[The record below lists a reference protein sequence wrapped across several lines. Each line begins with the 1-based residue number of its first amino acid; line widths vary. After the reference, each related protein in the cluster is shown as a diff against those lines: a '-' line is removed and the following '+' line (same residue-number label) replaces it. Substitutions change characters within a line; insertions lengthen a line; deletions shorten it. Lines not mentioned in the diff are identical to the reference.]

1 MPSSLAQGSLTIGT
15 GSRCELVGLLLR
27 NADPKLAYA
36 GLSWGYDALV
46 GEPPETQGSAQDS
59 GLFHI
64 HSSIPAGLTCW
75 KTKVTGELRFWVLLL
90 LTKVDMPSDIRM
102 RETSHS
108 KPVCLM
114 CNCLFLSIQDQGDFI
129 QQLSH
134 SRCGDKPYHYRTCR
148 TRRRLTS
155 GSAQDD
161 PSFRWT
167 FFVAPS

>member
-1 MPSSLAQGSLTIGT
+1 M
-15 GSRCELVGLLLR
+15 LR

-108 KPVCLM
+108 KSLCV
-114 CNCLFLSIQDQGDFI
+114 
-129 QQLSH
+129 
-134 SRCGDKPYHYRTCR
+134 SRAIACSSVSRTGGHYPATF
-148 TRRRLTS
+148 
-155 GSAQDD
+155 
-161 PSFRWT
+161 PSQVWR
-167 FFVAPS
+167 

>member
-27 NADPKLAYA
+27 NADPELAYA

-46 GEPPETQGSAQDS
+46 GEPSETQGSAQDS

-90 LTKVDMPSDIRM
+90 LIKVDMPSDIRM
-102 RETSHS
+102 GETSHS
-108 KPVCLM
+108 KPLCVSCAIA
-114 CNCLFLSIQDQGDFI
+114 CS
-129 QQLSH
+129 SV
-134 SRCGDKPYHYRTCR
+134 SR
-148 TRRRLTS
+148 TRGTLSSNFPIPGVEISPTTI
-155 GSAQDD
+155 GPAGQGQD
-161 PSFRWT
+161 
-167 FFVAPS
+167 